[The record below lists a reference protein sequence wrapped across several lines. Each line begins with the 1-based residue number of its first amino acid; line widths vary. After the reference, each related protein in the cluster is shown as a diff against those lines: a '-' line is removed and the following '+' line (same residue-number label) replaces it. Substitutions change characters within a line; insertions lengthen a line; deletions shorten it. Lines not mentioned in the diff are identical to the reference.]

1 MTTTPAAVLGTF
13 AEHLRTLELPLPV
26 EGAEDARREVAAALT
41 QLDDHV
47 IPRVES
53 LDAPLLVVVGG
64 STGAGKSTLVNS
76 VVGEAVSRSGAI
88 RPTTRRP
95 VLLHHP
101 ADEPWFTGTRILPGL
116 ARVTGSGGGTTAEAE
131 DASVAATSLELR
143 SLPAIPQGLA
153 LLDAPDIDSVAAGNR
168 ELARQLLR
176 AADLWLFVTTAN
188 RYADAV
194 PWEVLR
200 TAAERDVTVDVV
212 MNRVPEA
219 PGVAEELAGDLRAML
234 ERQGIDADHLL
245 LVPET
250 RLDAE
255 GMVPEEVIAPL
266 RERLVSLAEDAETRG
281 RIARRTLAGA
291 VGGLAASAR
300 EIAAHAAA
308 QHEEAERLEGEV
320 DAAFAASRER
330 IDEAVGDGS
339 LLRGEVL
346 SRWQDVVGTGEF
358 LRGVESLVGRLRDR
372 IGMALTG
379 RTAPAVKAEQALG
392 ASLVHVL
399 IDETAR
405 GAERAD
411 TAWRRSP
418 AGRSLAEGHDLS
430 RLPDGFGEEAAASI
444 RAWQGDV
451 LDLVRTE
458 GADRRTKARVL
469 SLGVNVLGVALMVIV
484 FVSTAFIP
492 TGLEVGV
499 GAGAAVVGQKLLESI
514 FGDEAVRRMATVAR
528 ERLTARLDALVNSRT
543 APFRERLDTLG
554 DLRGGEL
561 LGGDADALEQLA
573 ASIREQA

>member
-219 PGVAEELAGDLRAML
+219 PGVAEELSGDLRAML
-234 ERQGIDADHLL
+234 ERQGIDPDHLL

-255 GMVPEEVIAPL
+255 GMVPAEVIAPL

-291 VGGLAASAR
+291 VGGLAVSAR
-300 EIAAHAAA
+300 EVAAHAAA

-320 DAAFAASRER
+320 DAAFATSRER

-399 IDETAR
+399 IDETAH

-561 LGGDADALEQLA
+561 LGGDADALEELA
-573 ASIREQA
+573 ASIREQS

>member
-255 GMVPEEVIAPL
+255 GMVPAEVIAPL